1 MKTKRY
7 TPYLLLLPY
16 VLLFCVFI
24 AIPIIIAI
32 ALSFTNYNA
41 VQMPQLVGLTNYI
54 NLFTQDTVFMQYVL
68 PNTVLYSVI
77 VGPFGYVLSFFLAW
91 SLSQLSKAPRTLLA
105 LVIYSPSMT
114 SGVAMSVIWRTI
126 FLGEQRGVVNAAL
139 MQMGLI
145 TEPIVWLSD
154 PNYIMPI
161 VIIVALWSN
170 MGLGFLTMLA
180 GLLNVDPEL
189 YEAAAIDGINNR
201 FQEAVYIT
209 IPSMK
214 PQMLFSAVMTVVG
227 AFQGGGIGVALTG
240 SNPTPQYAAQ
250 MMANHIDDYGLVR
263 YEMGYAAAVSVVLL
277 LMIQVFY
284 ALAKKLFGEKK
295 SIKKE
300 GLYGYRRNQGKS

>member
-1 MKTKRY
+1 MRTRKS
-7 TPYLLLLPY
+7 TPWLLLLPY
-16 VLLFCVFI
+16 VLLFFVFI
-24 AIPIIIAI
+24 AVPIIIAI
-32 ALSFTNYNA
+32 GLSFTNYNA
-41 VQMPQLVGLTNYI
+41 VQTPKVIGLTNYI

-68 PNTVLYSVI
+68 PNTVLYSLI
-77 VGPFGYVLSFFLAW
+77 VGPIGYVLSFFLAW
-91 SLSQLSKAPRTLLA
+91 SLSQLTKGPRTLLA
-105 LVIYSPSMT
+105 LIIYSPSMT

-126 FLGEQRGVVNAAL
+126 FLGESRGVINSAL
-139 MQMGLI
+139 MQMGFI
-145 TEPIVWLSD
+145 TQPIVWLSD
-154 PNYIMPI
+154 PTYIMPI

-189 YEAAAIDGINNR
+189 YEAAAIDGVRNR

-277 LMIQVFY
+277 LMIQAFY
-284 ALAKKLFGEKK
+284 ALAKKLFGEK
-295 SIKKE
+295 
-300 GLYGYRRNQGKS
+300 G